1 MTNNER
7 TKEAILALIQLIT
20 AASSDMSFD
29 ELYDIKE
36 RPITD
41 AASDVLNG
49 IFND

>member
-20 AASSDMSFD
+20 AASGGMSFD

-49 IFND
+49 IFNE